1 MHIELLIYTTY
12 CESAHHPALIYF
24 SLHGGAVPLF
34 ISNTNLRFFSVVCI
48 NQSCCFSFSLHGGG
62 CSIVRNNQSYC
73 LSFCQ
78 PPAWEGCSVD
88 YKTCGFV
95 FGYCELQ
102 SQQISA
108 LLTVYKPIVGYSPVH
123 IFTQVLLNEEL
134 NSSFIYVHHVRVRI
148 LRQST
153 ILFCLFTT
161 SINRRG
167 FFQIRTTRFPSEMEA

>member
-1 MHIELLIYTTY
+1 M
-12 CESAHHPALIYF
+12 
-24 SLHGGAVPLF
+24 GGLFRCLFQTPICVSSPLF
-34 ISNTNLRFFSVVCI
+34 ASTRVAVSR
-48 NQSCCFSFSLHGGG
+48 SASMGGG

-88 YKTCGFV
+88 YTTCGFV

-102 SQQISA
+102 STQISA
-108 LLTVYKPIVGYSPVH
+108 LLTVYKPIVGYSSVR
-123 IFTQVLLNEEL
+123 IFTQILLNEEL

-148 LRQST
+148 LMQST